1 MKSNMSILLSLTEEV
16 TAVTNPKAW
25 SLALTQK
32 HAKSITNA
40 TTAIVP
46 GRLISMGKSSY
57 KVVSSVVQFAA
68 FQLQQFTEA
77 RPLQTK
83 STLLKSFGVFFFLF
97 FFFKSVFPA

>member
-32 HAKSITNA
+32 HAKTNA

-83 STLLKSFGVFFFLF
+83 STLLKSFGVFFFLSF

>member
-46 GRLISMGKSSY
+46 GRLISMGKSLSHRWSNLPLFSCNSSLKQGHY
-57 KVVSSVVQFAA
+57 KQKAPF
-68 FQLQQFTEA
+68 
-77 RPLQTK
+77 
-83 STLLKSFGVFFFLF
+83 
-97 FFFKSVFPA
+97 